1 MPDNE
6 NELSRYEV
14 QTRLIRMI
22 ISMSDPEKKKLL
34 KKVEESVLLEMRK
47 HPRDPSFIPV
57 ECSSSDGVCFT
68 DFIQDISDGG
78 FFIQTDGHF
87 FVSQQITLTFSL
99 PKAGKDISVSGEV
112 VRIDS
117 RGIGVKFNELLTTR

>member
-6 NELSRYEV
+6 NEPSKYEV

-22 ISMSDPEKKKLL
+22 IAMSDPEKKKLL
-34 KKVEESVLLEMRK
+34 KKVEESVSPEMRK
-47 HPRDPSFIPV
+47 YPRDPSFIPV
-57 ECSSSDGVCFT
+57 ECSSNDGVCFT

-78 FFIQTDGHF
+78 VFIQTDGPF
-87 FVSQQITLTFSL
+87 FESQKITLTFSL
-99 PKAGKDISVSGEV
+99 PNADKDISISGEV

-117 RGIGVKFNELLTTR
+117 QGIGVKFNELLTTS